1 MISQVFSP
9 IVERI
14 LIKLQ
19 MVLNHSWGWIISG
32 MIFLLNFIS
41 PVKYAFAAMG
51 VAITADLLFGMF
63 SAKKQGK
70 FFLSQSGRDTPAK
83 VIVYFSFMLVVF
95 VTERIFTQDNA
106 IITKAGC
113 TLACVC
119 ELWSMLGSALIIW
132 PNMMF
137 PKLLKLQLKG
147 EIESKLG
154 KNISNQL
161 DKEDCKMTTT
171 PRGIR
176 NNNPGNIR
184 NSERND
190 WAGEVSKAD
199 KKDNAFEEFKDIP
212 HGIRAMMKLLLKY
225 QRSYNLHSIKEL
237 IERWAPRDENDTAA
251 YVRWVCRE
259 MQMPD
264 CCG

>member
-41 PVKYAFAAMG
+41 PV
-51 VAITADLLFGMF
+51 
-63 SAKKQGK
+63 
-70 FFLSQSGRDTPAK
+70 
-83 VIVYFSFMLVVF
+83 
-95 VTERIFTQDNA
+95 IFTQDNA

-161 DKEDCKMTTT
+161 DKEDCK
-171 PRGIR
+171 
-176 NNNPGNIR
+176 
-184 NSERND
+184 ND
-190 WAGEVSKAD
+190 
-199 KKDNAFEEFKDIP
+199 
-212 HGIRAMMKLLLKY
+212 
-225 QRSYNLHSIKEL
+225 
-237 IERWAPRDENDTAA
+237 NDTKGNPKQQP
-251 YVRWVCRE
+251 R
-259 MQMPD
+259 
-264 CCG
+264 

>member
-14 LIKLQ
+14 LIKPQ
-19 MVLNHSWGWIISG
+19 MVLNHSWGWMISG

-83 VIVYFSFMLVVF
+83 VIVYFGFMLVVF

-119 ELWSMLGSALIIW
+119 ELWSMLGSVLIIW

-161 DKEDCKMTTT
+161 DKEDCK
-171 PRGIR
+171 
-176 NNNPGNIR
+176 
-184 NSERND
+184 ND
-190 WAGEVSKAD
+190 
-199 KKDNAFEEFKDIP
+199 
-212 HGIRAMMKLLLKY
+212 
-225 QRSYNLHSIKEL
+225 
-237 IERWAPRDENDTAA
+237 NDTKGNPKQQP
-251 YVRWVCRE
+251 R
-259 MQMPD
+259 
-264 CCG
+264 

>member
-1 MISQVFSP
+1 M
-9 IVERI
+9 
-14 LIKLQ
+14 IKLQ

-63 SAKKQGK
+63 SAKKQVNLPITKRKRYPRQGDRL
-70 FFLSQSGRDTPAK
+70 FRFHARG
-83 VIVYFSFMLVVF
+83 I

-161 DKEDCKMTTT
+161 DKEDCK
-171 PRGIR
+171 
-176 NNNPGNIR
+176 
-184 NSERND
+184 ND
-190 WAGEVSKAD
+190 
-199 KKDNAFEEFKDIP
+199 
-212 HGIRAMMKLLLKY
+212 
-225 QRSYNLHSIKEL
+225 
-237 IERWAPRDENDTAA
+237 NDTKGNPKQQP
-251 YVRWVCRE
+251 R
-259 MQMPD
+259 
-264 CCG
+264 

>member
-83 VIVYFSFMLVVF
+83 VIVYFGFM
-95 VTERIFTQDNA
+95 
-106 IITKAGC
+106 AGC

-161 DKEDCKMTTT
+161 DKEDCK
-171 PRGIR
+171 
-176 NNNPGNIR
+176 
-184 NSERND
+184 ND
-190 WAGEVSKAD
+190 
-199 KKDNAFEEFKDIP
+199 
-212 HGIRAMMKLLLKY
+212 
-225 QRSYNLHSIKEL
+225 
-237 IERWAPRDENDTAA
+237 NDTKGNPKQQP
-251 YVRWVCRE
+251 R
-259 MQMPD
+259 
-264 CCG
+264 